1 MIDEYQEMEHF
12 RTRGRFYEENRFLQ
26 KHISCYQ
33 RSWHATMNLL
43 EEAFEAVLLIQ
54 RSLNDCDAEMHVAKK
69 EWLALWNVYVETT
82 EGLEYPLP
90 EWT

>member
-1 MIDEYQEMEHF
+1 
-12 RTRGRFYEENRFLQ
+12 
-26 KHISCYQ
+26 
-33 RSWHATMNLL
+33 MNLL

-54 RSLNDCDAEMHVAKK
+54 RRLNDCDAEMHVAKK